1 MASSGAGLK
10 QQETVNV
17 DGHRLRLTN
26 LDKVLYPETGTT
38 KADVLS
44 YYAAVA
50 EALLPHSRDRPATR
64 KRWVHGVGVPG
75 DPGQVFFQKNIET
88 SAPTWVKRFPIEHKS
103 GTNIYPLVNDLA
115 TLTWLAQ
122 SAALEIH
129 VPQWRFGPR
138 GKINNPDRLV
148 LDLDP
153 GEGVDLAQC
162 AEVARLARDILSDM
176 GLDAR
181 PVTSGSKGI
190 HLYAALDG
198 KQTSDEVSAV
208 AHELARALEA
218 DHPDL
223 IVSDMKKSLRTGKVL
238 LDWSQNNGNK
248 TTICP
253 YSLRGR
259 FTPTVA
265 APRTWEELEDPDL
278 AQLDYEQVMQRLA
291 EDGDPLTGMDSG
303 SGELDAEALEDAV
316 SEGTGAGPA
325 DRLSKYRS
333 MRDAAKTPEPV
344 PAEPAEPSEGNS
356 FVIQEHHARR
366 LHWDFRLEHDG
377 VLVSWALPKG
387 PPDSP
392 DQNHL
397 AVQTEDHPLDYGS
410 FAGTIP
416 KGEYGAGEVRIWDH
430 GTYEPEKWRDGKEVI
445 AVLHGQPDG
454 GLASEGSADR
464 RFALIHTG
472 GKGGANNWLIHLM
485 KHQPEPRD
493 PADTPDIPDTSGT
506 PDEADKANKSDK
518 GELKARDPDEAE
530 DSPVE
535 TVAAAAAAPPPGAKT
550 LPDTAGTA
558 KAVAADAGEH
568 GMPAVEPML
577 ATLGTRADVNEDDE
591 WAFEMK
597 WDGVRAVVDVT
608 PEGTRLISRNGN
620 DMTAAYPELQ
630 ELGRHLNGERAVLDG
645 EIVAINKAGRPD
657 FGLLQ
662 PRMHLTKRRDIETA
676 AARTPVHLMIF
687 DLLWLDGNSLMELP
701 YSQRRE
707 ILESAVEPA
716 GEDGHV
722 QVPPALEMS
731 MDEAVEASRELGLE
745 GVMAKRRTS
754 TYSPGRRSKSWI
766 KLKNSFTQEVVIVGW
781 RPGKGNR
788 ASKIGS
794 LLVAVPDGHELTYI
808 GRVGSGL
815 SEKDLALVGGKLKKL
830 ARKTPPLEG
839 VPHADAS
846 DAQWVRP
853 VLVGE
858 VTYSERTATG
868 KLRHPAWR
876 GLRPDK
882 KPSDVVVEIP

>member
-1 MASSGAGLK
+1 MASRGAGLK

-38 KADVLS
+38 KADVLT

-50 EALLPHSRDRPATR
+50 EALLPHARNRPATR
-64 KRWVHGVGVPG
+64 KRWVHGVGTPAE
-75 DPGQVFFQKNIET
+75 PGQVFFQKNIDT
-88 SAPTWVKRFPIEHKS
+88 SAPTWVKRFPIEHKTS
-103 GTNIYPLVNDLA
+103 TTIYPLVNDLA

-138 GKINNPDRLV
+138 GKIRTPDRLV

-153 GEGVDLAQC
+153 GEGVELAQC
-162 AEVARLARDILSDM
+162 AEVARLARDILADM
-176 GLDAR
+176 GLEAR

-198 KQTSDEVSAV
+198 RQTSADVSAV
-208 AHELARALEA
+208 AHELARALES

-223 IVSDMKKSLRTGKVL
+223 IVSDMKKSLRGGKVL
-238 LDWSQNNGNK
+238 LDWSQNNANK

-265 APRTWEELEDPDL
+265 APRTWAELEDPQL

-291 EDGDPLTGMDSG
+291 DDGDPLAGMDA
-303 SGELDAEALEDAV
+303 GELDADALEQ
-316 SEGTGAGPA
+316 AGEADSP
-325 DRLSKYRS
+325 DRLHKYRS
-333 MRDAAKTPEPV
+333 MRDASKTPEPV
-344 PAEPAEPSEGNS
+344 PEEAAAPSAGNS

-392 DQNHL
+392 NQNHL

-410 FAGTIP
+410 FEGTIP
-416 KGEYGAGEVRIWDH
+416 KGEYGAGEVRIWDS
-430 GTYEPEKWRDGKEVI
+430 GTYEAEKWRDGKEVI
-445 AVLHGQPDG
+445 AVLHGAPDG

-472 GKGGANNWLIHLM
+472 GQGGANNWLIHLM
-485 KHQPEPRD
+485 KHQPAAGAEAGSSGEPGG
-493 PADTPDIPDTSGT
+493 P
-506 PDEADKANKSDK
+506 
-518 GELKARDPDEAE
+518 GE
-530 DSPVE
+530 S
-535 TVAAAAAAPPPGAKT
+535 VAAAAAASGPAGRS
-550 LPDTAGTA
+550 LPDAGPVV
-558 KAVAADAGEH
+558 KAVAADAAEH
-568 GMPAVEPML
+568 DMPPAEPML
-577 ATLGTRADVNEDDE
+577 ATPGSRADVNNEDE

-597 WDGVRAVVDVT
+597 WDGVRAIADVT

-630 ELGRHLNGERAVLDG
+630 ELGRYLNGERAVLDG

-662 PRMHLTKRRDIETA
+662 PRMHLTKKREIDA
-676 AARTPVHLMIF
+676 AAVRTPVHLMLF
-687 DLLWLDGNSLMELP
+687 DLLWLDGNSLMDLP
-701 YSQRRE
+701 YTQRRE
-707 ILESAVEPA
+707 ILAQAVEPA
-716 GEDGHV
+716 GEGGHV
-722 QVPPALEMS
+722 QVPPALELS
-731 MDEAVEASRELGLE
+731 LEDAVDSSRELGLE
-745 GVMAKRRTS
+745 GVMAKRRTG
-754 TYSPGRRSKSWI
+754 TYAPGRRSKSWI
-766 KLKNSFTQEVVIVGW
+766 KLKNSFTQEVVVVGW

-788 ASKIGS
+788 AAKIGS
-794 LLVAVPDGHELTYI
+794 LLVAVPDGHDLTYI

-815 SEKDLALVGGKLKKL
+815 SEKDLALVGGKLRKL
-830 ARKTPPLEG
+830 GRKTAPLDN
-839 VPHADAS
+839 VPAADAA

-858 VTYSERTATG
+858 VTYSERTAGG

-882 KPSDVVVEIP
+882 KPSDVVVETP

>member
-1 MASSGAGLK
+1 MASSGAGLR

-115 TLTWLAQ
+115 TLIWLAQ

-153 GEGVDLAQC
+153 GEGADLAQC
-162 AEVARLARDILSDM
+162 AEVARLARDILADM

-278 AQLDYEQVMQRLA
+278 AQLDYEQVMQRLDD
-291 EDGDPLTGMDSG
+291 DGDLLAGMATGA
-303 SGELDAEALEDAV
+303 GELDAEALEEAV
-316 SEGTGAGPA
+316 AEGADGGGAG

-472 GKGGANNWLIHLM
+472 GKGGKGGDNNWLIHLM
-485 KHQPEPRD
+485 KHQPA
-493 PADTPDIPDTSGT
+493 PADNVDKTDT
-506 PDEADKANKSDK
+506 AA
-518 GELKARDPDEAE
+518 AA
-530 DSPVE
+530 SPTA
-535 TVAAAAAAPPPGAKT
+535 TVAAAAAAPAPAAKA
-550 LPDTAGTA
+550 LPDTAGVS

-577 ATLGTRADVNEDDE
+577 ATLGTRADVNDADGNEHDE

-630 ELGRHLNGERAVLDG
+630 ELSRHLNGERAVLDG

-662 PRMHLTKRRDIETA
+662 PRMHLTKRREIEAA
-676 AARTPVHLMIF
+676 AARTPVHLMLF
-687 DLLWLDGNSLMELP
+687 DLLWLDGNSLLDLP
-701 YSQRRE
+701 YTQRRE
-707 ILESAVEPA
+707 ILESAVDPA

-722 QVPPALEMS
+722 QVPPALDMS
-731 MDEAVEASRELGLE
+731 MDEAVEASKELGLE
-745 GVMAKRRTS
+745 GVIAKRRTS
-754 TYSPGRRSKSWI
+754 TYAPGRRSKNWI

-815 SEKDLALVGGKLKKL
+815 SEKDLALVGGRLKKL
-830 ARKTPPLEG
+830 ARKTPPLDG
-839 VPHADAS
+839 VPSADAS

-858 VTYSERTATG
+858 VTYSERTSTG

-882 KPSDVVVEIP
+882 KPSDVVVETPES

>member
-38 KADVLS
+38 KAEVLA

-50 EALLPHSRDRPATR
+50 EALLPHSRDRPCTR
-64 KRWVHGVGVPG
+64 KRWVHGVGTPE

-153 GEGVDLAQC
+153 GEGADLAQC
-162 AEVARLARDILSDM
+162 AEVARLARDILADM

-198 KQTSDEVSAV
+198 QQTSEEVSAV

-238 LDWSQNNGNK
+238 LDWSQNNRNK

-265 APRTWEELEDPDL
+265 APRTWEELEDPNL
-278 AQLDYEQVMQRLA
+278 AQLDYEEVVQRLA
-291 EDGDPLTGMDSG
+291 DDGDLLAGMD
-303 SGELDAEALEDAV
+303 SGELDADALGDGESA
-316 SEGTGAGPA
+316 AA

-344 PAEPAEPSEGNS
+344 PEEPAEPSEGNS

-392 DQNHL
+392 DKNHL

-410 FAGTIP
+410 FEGTIP

-430 GTYEPEKWRDGKEVI
+430 GTYEKEKWRDGKEVI

-485 KHQPEPRD
+485 KHQPQSGPNSGSEDAGAAAKKAGPPTKEP
-493 PADTPDIPDTSGT
+493 AAT
-506 PDEADKANKSDK
+506 AKA
-518 GELKARDPDEAE
+518 GERNGAGSA
-530 DSPVE
+530 DSPQE
-535 TVAAAAAAPPPGAKT
+535 AVAAAAAAPAPSRKT
-550 LPDTAGTA
+550 LPGTA
-558 KAVAADAGEH
+558 DVPRAVAADAAEH
-568 GMPAVEPML
+568 GMPSLEPML
-577 ATLGTRADVNEDDE
+577 ATLGTRADVGDEDE
-591 WAFEMK
+591 WGFEMK
-597 WDGVRAVVDVT
+597 WDGVRAIVDVT

-630 ELGRHLNGERAVLDG
+630 ELGEYLNGERAVLDG
-645 EIVAINKAGRPD
+645 EIVAVNKAGRPD

-662 PRMHLTKRRDIETA
+662 PRMHLTKRREIEAA
-676 AARTPVHLMIF
+676 AARTPVHLMLF
-687 DLLWLDGNSLMELP
+687 DLLWLDGNSLLELP
-701 YSQRRE
+701 YTQRRE
-707 ILESAVEPA
+707 ILQQAVEPA

-722 QVPPALEMS
+722 QVPPALDMS
-731 MDEAVEASRELGLE
+731 MEDAVESSRELGLE
-745 GVMAKRRTS
+745 GVMAKRLAAV
-754 TYSPGRRSKSWI
+754 YLPGRRSRSWI
-766 KLKNSFTQEVVIVGW
+766 KLKNSFTQEVVVVGW

-788 ASKIGS
+788 AHKIGS
-794 LLVAVPDGHELTYI
+794 LLVAVPDGHDLTYI

-830 ARKTPPLEG
+830 GRKTPPLND
-839 VPHADAS
+839 VPAADAS

-858 VTYSERTATG
+858 VTYSERTSTG

-882 KPSDVVVEIP
+882 KPSDVVMEVP

>member
-50 EALLPHSRDRPATR
+50 EALLAHSRDRPATR

-153 GEGVDLAQC
+153 GEGADLAQC
-162 AEVARLARDILSDM
+162 AEVARLARDILADM

-278 AQLDYEQVMQRLA
+278 AQLDYEQVMQRLDD
-291 EDGDPLTGMDSG
+291 DGDLLAGMAAG
-303 SGELDAEALEDAV
+303 AGELDAEALEEAV
-316 SEGTGAGPA
+316 AEGADGGGTAGAG

-472 GKGGANNWLIHLM
+472 GKGGKGGDNNWLIHLM
-485 KHQPEPRD
+485 KHQPA
-493 PADTPDIPDTSGT
+493 PADNVDKTDT
-506 PDEADKANKSDK
+506 AA
-518 GELKARDPDEAE
+518 AA
-530 DSPVE
+530 SPTA
-535 TVAAAAAAPPPGAKT
+535 TVAAAAAAPAPAAKA
-550 LPDTAGTA
+550 LPDTAGVS

-568 GMPAVEPML
+568 GMPAMEPML
-577 ATLGTRADVNEDDE
+577 ATLGTRADVNDADGNEHHE

-630 ELGRHLNGERAVLDG
+630 ELSRHLNGERAVLDG

-662 PRMHLTKRRDIETA
+662 PRMHLTKRREIEAA
-676 AARTPVHLMIF
+676 AARTPVHLMLF
-687 DLLWLDGNSLMELP
+687 DLLWLDGNSLLDLP
-701 YSQRRE
+701 YTQRRE
-707 ILESAVEPA
+707 ILESAVDPA

-722 QVPPALEMS
+722 QVPPALDMS
-731 MDEAVEASRELGLE
+731 MDEAVEASKELGLE

-754 TYSPGRRSKSWI
+754 TYAPGRRSKNWI

-794 LLVAVPDGHELTYI
+794 LLLAVPDGHELTYI

-815 SEKDLALVGGKLKKL
+815 SEKDLALVGGRLKKL
-830 ARKTPPLEG
+830 ARKTPPLDG
-839 VPHADAS
+839 VPSADAS

-858 VTYSERTATG
+858 VTYSERTSTG

-882 KPSDVVVEIP
+882 KPSDVVVETPES

>member
-1 MASSGAGLK
+1 MASSGTGLK

-75 DPGQVFFQKNIET
+75 DPGQVFFQKNIDT

-162 AEVARLARDILSDM
+162 AEAARLARDILADM

-223 IVSDMKKSLRTGKVL
+223 IVSDMKKSLRAGKVL

-265 APRTWEELEDPDL
+265 APRTWAELEDPDL

-291 EDGDPLTGMDSG
+291 EDGDPLAGMDAG
-303 SGELDAEALEDAV
+303 SGEMEAEALEEALTD
-316 SEGTGAGPA
+316 GTGAGPA

-410 FAGTIP
+410 FEGTIP

-430 GTYEPEKWRDGKEVI
+430 GTYEPEKWREGKEVI

-472 GKGGANNWLIHLM
+472 GKGGDNNWLIHLM
-485 KHQPEPRD
+485 KHQPAEG
-493 PADTPDIPDTSGT
+493 ASGT
-506 PDEADKANKSDK
+506 ESGLEPAPESGLEPAPEPAAKPAKKSAK
-518 GELKARDPDEAE
+518 SSGKSGTAE
-530 DSPVE
+530 EPE
-535 TVAAAAAAPPPGAKT
+535 HGTTGGGTAAAAKT
-550 LPDTAGTA
+550 LPETAGVSR
-558 KAVAADAGEH
+558 AVAADAEEH
-568 GMPAVEPML
+568 GMPSVEPML
-577 ATLGTRADVNEDDE
+577 ATLGTRADVNNDDD

-597 WDGVRAVVDVT
+597 WDGVRAVADVT

-630 ELGRHLNGERAVLDG
+630 ELGQRLFGERAVLDG

-662 PRMHLTKRRDIETA
+662 PRMHLTKRRDIDAA
-676 AARTPVHLMIF
+676 AARTPVHLMLF
-687 DLLWLDGNSLMELP
+687 DLLWLDGKSLMDLP
-701 YSQRRE
+701 YTQRRE
-707 ILESAVEPA
+707 ILESAVEQE

-722 QVPPALEMS
+722 QVPPALEMG
-731 MDEAVEASRELGLE
+731 MDEAVEASKELGLE
-745 GVMAKRRTS
+745 GVMAKRLTG
-754 TYSPGRRSKSWI
+754 TYSAGRRSRSWI

-794 LLVAVPDGHELTYI
+794 LLVAVPDGHDLAYI

-815 SEKDLALVGGKLKKL
+815 SEKDLALVGGRLKKL

-839 VPHADAS
+839 VPAADAS

-858 VTYSERTATG
+858 VTYSERTGTG

>member
-38 KADVLS
+38 KADVLT

-50 EALLPHSRDRPATR
+50 DALLPHSRDRPATR

-88 SAPTWVKRFPIEHKS
+88 SAPTWVKRFSIEHKS

-291 EDGDPLTGMDSG
+291 EDGDPLAGMAAG
-303 SGELDAEALEDAV
+303 AGELDAEALEEAMA
-316 SEGTGAGPA
+316 EETGGAPA

-344 PAEPAEPSEGNS
+344 PAEPATPSEGNS

-392 DQNHL
+392 NQNHL
-397 AVQTEDHPLDYGS
+397 AVQTEDHPLDYGT

-485 KHQPEPRD
+485 KNQPAAVKDRPAPEKNSKED
-493 PADTPDIPDTSGT
+493 PPVKTS
-506 PDEADKANKSDK
+506 EAGK
-518 GELKARDPDEAE
+518 EE
-530 DSPVE
+530 SPTE
-535 TVAAAAAAPPPGAKT
+535 TVAAPAAAPAPQT
-550 LPDTAGTA
+550 LPDTAGVA
-558 KAVAADAGEH
+558 KAVASDAGDH

-577 ATLGTRADVNEDDE
+577 ATLGTRADINDDGE
-591 WAFEMK
+591 WAFEMN
-597 WDGVRAVVDVT
+597 WDGVRAVVEVT

-645 EIVAINKAGRPD
+645 EIVAVNKAGRPD

-662 PRMHLTKRRDIETA
+662 PRMHLTKRRDIEAA
-676 AARTPVHLMIF
+676 AARTPVHLMLF
-687 DLLWLDGNSLMELP
+687 DLLWLDGNSLMDLP
-701 YSQRRE
+701 YTQRRE
-707 ILESAVEPA
+707 ILESAVDPA

-731 MDEAVEASRELGLE
+731 MDEAVEASKELGLE
-745 GVMAKRRTS
+745 GVMAKRRTG
-754 TYSPGRRSKSWI
+754 TYASGRRSKSWI

-781 RPGKGNR
+781 RPGKGSR
-788 ASKIGS
+788 AAKIGS
-794 LLVAVPDGHELTYI
+794 LLVAVPDGHDLSYI

-839 VPHADAS
+839 VPGADAS
-846 DAQWVRP
+846 DAHWVRP

-858 VTYSERTATG
+858 VTYSERTSTG

-882 KPSDVVVEIP
+882 KPSDVVVETP

>member
-103 GTNIYPLVNDLA
+103 GPNIYPLVNDLA

-162 AEVARLARDILSDM
+162 AEVARLARDILADM

-218 DHPDL
+218 DHRDL

-291 EDGDPLTGMDSG
+291 EDGDPLAGLEAG
-303 SGELDAEALEDAV
+303 GGELDAEALEEAADSAGIAG
-316 SEGTGAGPA
+316 GTA

-344 PAEPAEPSEGNS
+344 PAEPAVPSEGNS

-392 DQNHL
+392 NQNHL
-397 AVQTEDHPLDYGS
+397 AVQTEDHPLDYGT

-472 GKGGANNWLIHLM
+472 GKGGKGGDNNWLIHLM
-485 KHQPEPRD
+485 KHQPA
-493 PADTPDIPDTSGT
+493 PADKVDKTDTT
-506 PDEADKANKSDK
+506 DK
-518 GELKARDPDEAE
+518 GSSTAEAKADQSAKKTDAAEEAE
-530 DSPVE
+530 SPTD
-535 TVAAAAAAPPPGAKT
+535 TVAAAAAAPAPAAKA
-550 LPDTAGTA
+550 LPETAGVSQ
-558 KAVAADAGEH
+558 AVAADAGEH
-568 GMPAVEPML
+568 GMPAVEAML
-577 ATLGTRADVNEDDE
+577 ATPGTRADVNDDDE

-597 WDGVRAVVDVT
+597 WDGVRAIAGVT

-630 ELGRHLNGERAVLDG
+630 ELGRRLFGERAVLDG
-645 EIVAINKAGRPD
+645 EIVSVNKSGRPD

-662 PRMHLTKRRDIETA
+662 PRMHLTKRRDVEAA

-687 DLLWLDGNSLMELP
+687 DLLWLDGNSLVDLP
-701 YSQRRE
+701 YTQRRE

-731 MDEAVEASRELGLE
+731 MDQAVEASKELGLE
-745 GVMAKRRTS
+745 GVMAKRRTG
-754 TYSPGRRSKSWI
+754 TYSPGRRSRSWI

-794 LLVAVPDGHELTYI
+794 LLVAVPNGHELSYI

-815 SEKDLALVGGKLKKL
+815 SEKDLALVGGRLKKL

-839 VPHADAS
+839 VPAADAS

-882 KPSDVVVEIP
+882 KPSDVVVETP

>member
-38 KADVLS
+38 KAEVLA

-50 EALLPHSRDRPATR
+50 EALLPYSRDRPCTR
-64 KRWVHGVGVPG
+64 KRWVHGVGTPQE
-75 DPGQVFFQKNIET
+75 PGQVFFQKNIET
-88 SAPTWVKRFPIEHKS
+88 SAPTWVKRFAIEHKS
-103 GTNIYPLVNDLA
+103 STNIYPLVNDLA

-153 GEGVDLAQC
+153 GDGADLAQC
-162 AEVARLARDILSDM
+162 AEVARLARGILADM

-198 KQTSDEVSAV
+198 QQTSDEVSAV

-223 IVSDMKKSLRTGKVL
+223 IVSDMKKSRRTGKVL
-238 LDWSQNNGNK
+238 LDWSQNHRNK

-265 APRTWEELEDPDL
+265 APRTWEELDDPDL
-278 AQLDYEQVMQRLA
+278 AQLDYEAVMQRLA
-291 EDGDPLTGMDSG
+291 DDGDLLAGMN
-303 SGELDAEALEDAV
+303 SGEVDADVLGEDEAA
-316 SEGTGAGPA
+316 A

-344 PAEPAEPSEGNS
+344 PEEPAEPSEGNS

-392 DQNHL
+392 DKNHL

-410 FAGTIP
+410 FEGTIP

-430 GTYEPEKWRDGKEVI
+430 GTYEKEKWRDGKEVI

-454 GLASEGSADR
+454 GLASEGGAVR

-485 KHQPEPRD
+485 KHQPAAE
-493 PADTPDIPDTSGT
+493 
-506 PDEADKANKSDK
+506 PDEDGQADSASKAAPKAESK
-518 GELKARDPDEAE
+518 GAPKKRESGQEAPKAEAAA
-530 DSPVE
+530 SPEE
-535 TVAAAAAAPPPGAKT
+535 TVAAAAAAPAPRAA
-550 LPDTAGTA
+550 LPDAGA
-558 KAVAADAGEH
+558 VVKAVAADAADH
-568 GMPAVEPML
+568 GLPSIEPML
-577 ATLGTRADVNEDDE
+577 ATLGTRADVNDDDE
-591 WAFEMK
+591 WGFEMK
-597 WDGVRAVVDVT
+597 WDGVRAIVDVT

-630 ELGRHLNGERAVLDG
+630 ELGRYLNGERAVLDG
-645 EIVAINKAGRPD
+645 EIIAVNKAGRPD

-662 PRMHLTKRRDIETA
+662 PRMHLTKKRDIDAA
-676 AARTPVHLMIF
+676 AARTPVHLMLF
-687 DLLWLDGNSLMELP
+687 DLLWLDGNSLLELP
-701 YSQRRE
+701 YTQRRE
-707 ILESAVEPA
+707 ILQQAVEPA

-731 MDEAVEASRELGLE
+731 MDEAVDSSRELGLE
-745 GVMAKRRTS
+745 GVMAKRLDS

-794 LLVAVPDGHELTYI
+794 LLVAVPDGHDLAYI

-815 SEKDLALVGGKLKKL
+815 SERDLALVGGKLKKL
-830 ARKTPPLEG
+830 ARKTAPLDG
-839 VPHADAS
+839 VPGADAS

-858 VTYSERTATG
+858 VTYSERTGTG

-882 KPSDVVVEIP
+882 KPSDVVVEAP